1 MNYYRKQ
8 SKNARLKSE
17 NLVWLKIVSFTIL
30 MLAVAMFGPEIVK
43 FLNNY

>member
-8 SKNARLKSE
+8 SKNASLRGEKW
-17 NLVWLKIVSFTIL
+17 VWLKIVSFTIL

-43 FLNNY
+43 FLN